1 MDQLKAAVADIQRR
15 FGVME
20 TSVLSNV
27 TQLVR
32 DVHLSSTKS
41 KSDRVWDFAVKV
53 SVPLVVMA
61 VVYLFNLANRVSY
74 IEATRFTNLDFQQ
87 RIADIEKKLITAAE
101 GPSWLRQEIVSIGVK
116 MDGLKENIARLSE
129 RVVRVESE
137 IKK

>member
-1 MDQLKAAVADIQRR
+1 MEQLKASVADIQKR
-15 FGVME
+15 FGVLE
-20 TSVLSNV
+20 TSVLTNV
-27 TQLVR
+27 TQLVE
-32 DVHLSSTKS
+32 DIHSSHTKT
-41 KSDRVWDFAVKV
+41 KTDRAWDFAVKV

-61 VVYLFNLANRVSY
+61 VAFLFNLANRVSY

-87 RIADIEKKLITAAE
+87 RIAEIEKKLITAAE
-101 GPSWLRQEIVSIGVK
+101 GPNWLRTEITGIGVK